1 MIMMRRMMTMITGV
15 LITKECVVLE
25 SHCYAV
31 LLSSAF
37 HVDTEIVAYRGQETL
52 TAVLSG
58 N

>member
-1 MIMMRRMMTMITGV
+1 MMTMMTGV

-37 HVDTEIVAYRGQETL
+37 HVDAGNRSLPRSRNVDRC
-52 TAVLSG
+52 AVWKL